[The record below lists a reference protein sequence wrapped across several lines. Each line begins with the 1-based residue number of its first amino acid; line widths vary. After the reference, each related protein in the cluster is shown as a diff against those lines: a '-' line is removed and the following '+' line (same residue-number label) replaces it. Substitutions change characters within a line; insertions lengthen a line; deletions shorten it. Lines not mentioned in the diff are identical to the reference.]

1 MAFFSGTMVCDVK
14 AKGRPRFS
22 KWGGAYTPKPTRDF
36 EKLVSDWATRS
47 MGKKKPT
54 DKGIRVKLSIYIR
67 RPKSNK
73 TKQHTQ
79 TPDVDNLAKA
89 ILDAINEI
97 VFVDDKQIIE
107 LEISKYWADFVEPSF
122 TITIYEINL

>member
-1 MAFFSGTMVCDVK
+1 MAFFSGVMVCDVK
-14 AKGRPRFS
+14 PKGRPRFS

-36 EKLVSDWATRS
+36 EKLVSDWATQS
-47 MGKKKPT
+47 MGKKEPT
-54 DKGIRVKLSIYIR
+54 ANPIRVKLSIYIR

-73 TKQHTQ
+73 TKQHAQ

>member
-1 MAFFSGTMVCDVK
+1 MGFFAGIMECEVRP
-14 AKGRPRFS
+14 KGRPRFS

-36 EKLVSDWATRS
+36 EKLVSDWATKS

-54 DKGIRVKLSIYIR
+54 DKPIRVSLSFYIK
-67 RPKSNK
+67 RPKTNK
-73 TKQHTQ
+73 TSQHTQ

-89 ILDAINEI
+89 ILDAINGI

-107 LEISKYWADFVEPSF
+107 LNIGKYWADYVNPSF
-122 TITIYEINL
+122 TITVWEQE